1 MLTAQFRLTSAG
13 NAALST
19 EKFKLGDINEN
30 YLNCTNAQANITI
43 TQAVQN
49 IPVTGI
55 TLDKSVLSLEIG
67 ETALLTATI
76 SPSNAT
82 NKLMSWT
89 SSNNSVATVTNG
101 RITAVSLGTATITAT
116 TVDGAKT
123 ATCRVTVTECD
134 SHSYGEWQTR
144 TPASCNTAGIEF
156 RKCTVC
162 AHEET
167 RAIPATGN
175 HSYGEWV
182 IEAPATPE
190 HDGTKSAACTECGH
204 KKYENFPYGGEVT
217 DILYGDVNNDGTVN
231 RNDLLRLAKYLSGW
245 DVEINESASNVA
257 AEDDVVNRRDL
268 LRLAKYFSG
277 FNVQLG
283 K

>member
-1 MLTAQFRLTSAG
+1 
-13 NAALST
+13 
-19 EKFKLGDINEN
+19 
-30 YLNCTNAQANITI
+30 
-43 TQAVQN
+43 
-49 IPVTGI
+49 
-55 TLDKSVLSLEIG
+55 
-67 ETALLTATI
+67 
-76 SPSNAT
+76 
-82 NKLMSWT
+82 
-89 SSNNSVATVTNG
+89 
-101 RITAVSLGTATITAT
+101 
-116 TVDGAKT
+116 
-123 ATCRVTVTECD
+123 
-134 SHSYGEWQTR
+134 
-144 TPASCNTAGIEF
+144 
-156 RKCTVC
+156 
-162 AHEET
+162 
-167 RAIPATGN
+167 GN